1 METPVPIPA
10 FAPVES
16 PLWGVVVG
24 VGEEL
29 VLLSDEE
36 VLLNDDEAFPLKVN
50 AAEVP
55 YVAPS
60 PVYAMVVTTVD
71 PTIDAQYVDEA
82 PPFTAG
88 VVRVLKPGSQQTA
101 VVSAPDIPTTFLFQ
115 ALGQIPGEK

>member
-1 METPVPIPA
+1 MEDKKLV
-10 FAPVES
+10 VEVAEVEDVVG
-16 PLWGVVVG
+16 LLLVVVVTKSPFLYRIHIPG
-24 VGEEL
+24 AGIR
-29 VLLSDEE
+29 
-36 VLLNDDEAFPLKVN
+36 FPLKVN

-71 PTIDAQYVDEA
+71 PTVDAQYVEEG

-115 ALGQIPGEK
+115 PLGQIPGEK